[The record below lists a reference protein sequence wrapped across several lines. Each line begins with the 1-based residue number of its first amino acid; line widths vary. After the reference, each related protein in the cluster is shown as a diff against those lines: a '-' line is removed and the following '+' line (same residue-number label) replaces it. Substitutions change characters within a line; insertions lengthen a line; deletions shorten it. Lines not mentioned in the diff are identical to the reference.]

1 MKLKEIYKHQL
12 KTGEIVMFKTDMI
25 AAEVK
30 NLPTF
35 SNQYKFF
42 QYFCDKGNK
51 LEIYQIIKQ
60 PLTNINY

>member
-1 MKLKEIYKHQL
+1 MKLNEIYKYQL

-25 AAEVK
+25 SVEVK

-35 SNQYKFF
+35 SNQYKFS
-42 QYFCDKGNK
+42 QYFRDRGNK

-60 PLTNINY
+60 PITNID